1 MIIAKKE
8 IPTLGC
14 WNKSEKG
21 RFSPISPLQ
30 SEKSLI
36 MNIYVPFLRDT
47 VLAEDIT
54 AHIVTQ
60 L

>member
-1 MIIAKKE
+1 MLLK
-8 IPTLGC
+8 
-14 WNKSEKG
+14 NKSENG

-30 SEKSLI
+30 SEKCLI
-36 MNIYVPFLRDT
+36 MNIYVPFLRDIG
-47 VLAEDIT
+47 LAEDIT